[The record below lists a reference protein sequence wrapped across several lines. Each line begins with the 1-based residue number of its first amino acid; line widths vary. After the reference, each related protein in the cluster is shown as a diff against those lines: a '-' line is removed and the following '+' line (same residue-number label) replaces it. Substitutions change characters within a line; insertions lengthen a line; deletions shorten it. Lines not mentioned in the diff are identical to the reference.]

1 MCTIHGISA
10 ASDRGL
16 LHGFRLGK
24 IRSGATTNNARRPL
38 DGIKYMIYR
47 NLFPTLGM
55 TVLCLCPPVP
65 GAGQTKGELP
75 ALLSIE
81 TTRQDNYLPDF
92 SFAGYGNGLPAIPDA
107 AGTVVRVDDFEASA
121 DDEIDDTKAVLA
133 AISHANKVAGPVIVR
148 FSAGRYIVSGVLRIE
163 RSDFVLQGAGSGS
176 GGTVLHFPRPLKQV
190 DGSTSLDE
198 LRQYLVRLDKREVDP
213 DRNLDDYFS
222 EYSWSGGFIWIQ
234 KPGVREAPYL
244 VEYDPE
250 IEKLADI
257 ETGARGART
266 IALSSTADIDA
277 GDIVQLQWINRAGPD
292 AGIIKSLYETEY
304 ESAGSHHWSFP
315 ERPLVRQTS
324 RVLGVDGRNL
334 QLADPLLHDANDT
347 IPAQVA
353 AWDGLQHVGIEDLA
367 LEFPDS
373 PFFGHHMERGYNGI
387 YFTSSFDS
395 WARNI
400 RITNADS
407 GILSY
412 NSANL
417 TYKDIIS
424 DGVRRA
430 HYAVHMG
437 NVHNVL
443 AENITVMNPVLHS
456 LSFNTQSTKCVF
468 RNAEVFVNPAL
479 DQHAG
484 ANHQNLF
491 DNVTLHM
498 QAVRSSDGPTVPV
511 FDGGGAGYWQPG
523 HGGFN
528 TTWNLRVLVTGGA
541 YADEVV
547 TVQGLDEGPMAR
559 IIGLHGN
566 RKFKL
571 DYRPTPYV
579 EMLNEPLESVPS
591 LYDYQRYLRL
601 KEN

>member
-1 MCTIHGISA
+1 MPAGFCL
-10 ASDRGL
+10 ASICSGKAMNHSRRS
-16 LHGFRLGK
+16 FLGNK
-24 IRSGATTNNARRPL
+24 C
-38 DGIKYMIYR
+38 MIYR

-55 TVLCLCPPVP
+55 SVLFLYSPILV
-65 GAGQTKGELP
+65 ADQSKGELP
-75 ALLSIE
+75 ALLSTKTI
-81 TTRQDNYLPDF
+81 RQDNYLPDF
-92 SFAGYGNGLPAIPDA
+92 SFAGYGNGLAAIPDA
-107 AGTVVRVDDFEASA
+107 SGTVVRVDDFGASSNDEA
-121 DDEIDDTKAVLA
+121 DDTKAVLA
-133 AISHANKVAGPVIVR
+133 AISHAHDVAGPVIVR
-148 FSAGRYIVSGVLRIE
+148 FSAGRYIVSEVLRIE

-190 DGSTSLDE
+190 DPSTSLDE
-198 LRQYLVRLDKREVDP
+198 LRQYLVQLDKREVDP
-213 DRNLDDYFS
+213 GRNLNDYFS

-244 VEYDPE
+244 VEYDPK

-257 ETGARGART
+257 EAGARGSRT
-266 IALSSTADIDA
+266 IALSSTAGIDE
-277 GDIVQLQWINRAGPD
+277 GDIIQLQWINRTGRD
-292 AGIIKSLYETEY
+292 AGIIKSLYGAEY

-315 ERPLVRQTS
+315 ERPLVRQAS
-324 RVLGVDGRNL
+324 RVLTVNGRNV

-353 AWDGLQHVGIEDLA
+353 AWDGLQHVGIEDLG

-373 PFFGHHMERGYNGI
+373 PFFGHHLERGYNGI

-417 TYKDIIS
+417 TFRDVIT
-424 DGVRRA
+424 DGARRA

-443 AENITVMNPVLHS
+443 AENITIMNPVLHS
-456 LSFNTQSTKCVF
+456 LSFNTQATKCVF

-491 DNVTLHM
+491 DNVTLHIK
-498 QAVRSSDGPTVPV
+498 AVRSDDGPVVPV

-541 YADEVV
+541 FADEIV

-559 IIGLHGN
+559 IVGLHGN
-566 RKFKL
+566 REFKL

-591 LYDYQRYLRL
+591 LYDYQRHQRL
-601 KEN
+601 DDD

>member
-1 MCTIHGISA
+1 MNHS
-10 ASDRGL
+10 R
-16 LHGFRLGK
+16 
-24 IRSGATTNNARRPL
+24 RSFLRN
-38 DGIKYMIYR
+38 ICMIYR

-55 TVLCLCPPVP
+55 SVLFLYSPILV
-65 GAGQTKGELP
+65 ADQSKGELP
-75 ALLSIE
+75 ALLSTKTI
-81 TTRQDNYLPDF
+81 RQDNYLPDF
-92 SFAGYGNGLPAIPDA
+92 SFAGYGNGLAAIPDA
-107 AGTVVRVDDFEASA
+107 SGTVVRVDDFGASSNDEA
-121 DDEIDDTKAVLA
+121 DDTKAVLA
-133 AISHANKVAGPVIVR
+133 AISHAHDVAGPVIVR
-148 FSAGRYIVSGVLRIE
+148 FSAGRYIVSEVLRIE

-190 DGSTSLDE
+190 DRSATLDE
-198 LRQYLVRLDKREVDP
+198 LRQYLVKLDKREVDP

-244 VEYDPE
+244 VEYDPK

-266 IALSSTADIDA
+266 IVLSSTADIDE
-277 GDIVQLQWINRAGPD
+277 GDIIQLQWINRTGRD
-292 AGIIKSLYETEY
+292 AGIIKSLYGAEY

-315 ERPLVRQTS
+315 ERPLVRQAS
-324 RVLGVDGRNL
+324 RVLTVNDRNV

-353 AWDGLQHVGIEDLA
+353 AWDGLQHVGIEDLR

-373 PFFGHHMERGYNGI
+373 PFFGHHLERGYNGI

-417 TYKDIIS
+417 TFRDVIT
-424 DGVRRA
+424 DGARRA

-443 AENITVMNPVLHS
+443 AENITIMNPVLHS

-468 RNAEVFVNPAL
+468 RNAEVFVSPTL

-498 QAVRSSDGPTVPV
+498 RAVRSNDGPVVPV
-511 FDGGGAGYWQPG
+511 FDGSGAGYWQPG

-528 TTWNLRVLVTGGA
+528 TTWNLRVMITGGA
-541 YADEVV
+541 YADEAV

-559 IIGLHGN
+559 IVGLHGN
-566 RKFKL
+566 REFKL

-579 EMLNEPLESVPS
+579 EMLNEPLELVPS
-591 LYDYQRYLRL
+591 LYDYQRHQRL
-601 KEN
+601 NDD

>member
-1 MCTIHGISA
+1 MNHSRR
-10 ASDRGL
+10 S
-16 LHGFRLGK
+16 FLGNK
-24 IRSGATTNNARRPL
+24 C
-38 DGIKYMIYR
+38 MIYR

-55 TVLCLCPPVP
+55 SVLFLYSPILV
-65 GAGQTKGELP
+65 ADQSKGELP
-75 ALLSIE
+75 ALLSTKTI
-81 TTRQDNYLPDF
+81 RQDNYLPDF
-92 SFAGYGNGLPAIPDA
+92 SFAGYGNGLAAIPDA
-107 AGTVVRVDDFEASA
+107 SGTVVRVDDFGASSNDEA
-121 DDEIDDTKAVLA
+121 DDTKAVLA
-133 AISHANKVAGPVIVR
+133 AISHAHDVAGPVIVR
-148 FSAGRYIVSGVLRIE
+148 FSAGRYIVSEVLRIE

-190 DGSTSLDE
+190 DRSTSLDE
-198 LRQYLVRLDKREVDP
+198 LRQYLVQLDKREVDP
-213 DRNLDDYFS
+213 GRNLNDYFS

-244 VEYDPE
+244 VEYDPK

-257 ETGARGART
+257 EAGARGSRT
-266 IALSSTADIDA
+266 IALSSTAGIDE
-277 GDIVQLQWINRAGPD
+277 GDIIQLQWINRTGRD
-292 AGIIKSLYETEY
+292 AGIIKSLYGAEY

-315 ERPLVRQTS
+315 ERPLVRQAS
-324 RVLGVDGRNL
+324 RVLTVNGRNV

-353 AWDGLQHVGIEDLA
+353 AWDGLQHVGIEDLG

-373 PFFGHHMERGYNGI
+373 PFFGHHLERGYNGI

-417 TYKDIIS
+417 TFRDVIT
-424 DGVRRA
+424 DGARRA

-443 AENITVMNPVLHS
+443 AENITIMNPVLHS
-456 LSFNTQSTKCVF
+456 LSFNTQATKCVF

-491 DNVTLHM
+491 DNVTLHIK
-498 QAVRSSDGPTVPV
+498 AVRSDDGPVVPV

-541 YADEVV
+541 FADEIV

-559 IIGLHGN
+559 IVGLHGN
-566 RKFKL
+566 REFKL

-591 LYDYQRYLRL
+591 LYDYQRHQRL
-601 KEN
+601 DDD

>member
-1 MCTIHGISA
+1 MPAGFCL
-10 ASDRGL
+10 ASICSGKAMNHSRRS
-16 LHGFRLGK
+16 FLGNK
-24 IRSGATTNNARRPL
+24 C
-38 DGIKYMIYR
+38 MIYR

-55 TVLCLCPPVP
+55 SVLFLYSPILV
-65 GAGQTKGELP
+65 ADQSKGELP
-75 ALLSIE
+75 ALLSTKTI
-81 TTRQDNYLPDF
+81 RQDNYLPDF
-92 SFAGYGNGLPAIPDA
+92 SFAGYGNGLAAIPDA
-107 AGTVVRVDDFEASA
+107 SGTVVRVDDFGASSNDEA
-121 DDEIDDTKAVLA
+121 DDTKAVLA
-133 AISHANKVAGPVIVR
+133 AISHAHDVAGPVIVR
-148 FSAGRYIVSGVLRIE
+148 FSAGRYIVSEVLRIE

-190 DGSTSLDE
+190 DRSTSLDE
-198 LRQYLVRLDKREVDP
+198 LRQYLVQLDKREVDP
-213 DRNLDDYFS
+213 GRNLNDYFS

-244 VEYDPE
+244 VEYDPK

-257 ETGARGART
+257 EAGARGSRT
-266 IALSSTADIDA
+266 IALSSTAGIDE
-277 GDIVQLQWINRAGPD
+277 GDIIQLQWINRTGRD
-292 AGIIKSLYETEY
+292 AGIIKSLYGAEY

-315 ERPLVRQTS
+315 ERPLVRQAS
-324 RVLGVDGRNL
+324 RVLTVNGRNV

-353 AWDGLQHVGIEDLA
+353 AWDGLQHVGIEDLG

-373 PFFGHHMERGYNGI
+373 PFFGHHLERGYNGI

-417 TYKDIIS
+417 TFRDVIT
-424 DGVRRA
+424 DGARRA

-443 AENITVMNPVLHS
+443 AENITIMNPVLHS
-456 LSFNTQSTKCVF
+456 LSFNTQATKCVF

-491 DNVTLHM
+491 DNVTLHIK
-498 QAVRSSDGPTVPV
+498 AVRSDDGPVVPV

-541 YADEVV
+541 FADEIV

-559 IIGLHGN
+559 IVGLHGN
-566 RKFKL
+566 REFKL

-591 LYDYQRYLRL
+591 LYDYQRHQRL
-601 KEN
+601 DDD